1 MQTINPLSE
10 VDQNDDA
17 TSYFGFADDRN
28 SPADAEPSRS
38 SDSNQGH
45 KTETIEFE
53 HYWQMYTFINGMFQL
68 KPYMLTRF
76 SMDNFRIVV
85 EIT

>member
-10 VDQNDDA
+10 VDPNEDA
-17 TSYFGFADDRN
+17 TSYFIDDRN
-28 SPADAEPSRS
+28 SPADVDPSRS
-38 SDSNQGH
+38 SDCNQGH